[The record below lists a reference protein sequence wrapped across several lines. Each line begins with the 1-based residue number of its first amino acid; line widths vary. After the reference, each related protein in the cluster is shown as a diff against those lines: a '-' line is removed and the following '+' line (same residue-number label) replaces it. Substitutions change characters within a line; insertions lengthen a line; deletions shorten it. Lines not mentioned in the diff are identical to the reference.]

1 MNRAMADTIESL
13 RADLERK
20 SDAIQRLW
28 RERDELRAEVA
39 KLRSAVLALRGRLL
53 WIDQKADTREIDAQ
67 LLGTNVGAERPGT
80 VLRDGSVRAT
90 G

>member
-28 RERDELRAEVA
+28 RERDELRADIA

-67 LLGTNVGAERPGT
+67 LLGTNVRGEA
-80 VLRDGSVRAT
+80 
-90 G
+90 